1 MRLVASTLLFFFTFV
16 SVVSAQSDS
25 STFNIRVFG
34 TPDTQAPST
43 PTLLSAT
50 PITANQI
57 DLAWSS
63 STDNFAVAGYVVTRG
78 TSTIATTTLRSYSDT
93 SVAAS
98 TTYTY
103 TIQAFDAAFNY
114 SSSSNSIATTT
125 PDVPTIPPA
134 EIETT
139 DSASEGT
146 RARIV
151 VNNFTIIPGL
161 STTSIQFKTAT
172 PALVSLRWGRTA
184 SYELGYVTSDAYSV
198 NHSILLNELEPGT
211 TYQFEITGQT
221 PYGWSSVIRSGTFT
235 TLQNQVVQTPSNIA
249 RFSAVANA
257 GDVRLSWQK
266 PKNEPT
272 SYVRIVRSH
281 LGFPRHPEDGAIVY
295 QGFDSSVV
303 DADIL
308 NQFSPVY
315 YTAFTYNAQG
325 SVSSGA
331 IAVVYA
337 QSTPGTNVPGTTVP
351 TEPSI
356 GVPIPSSE
364 ATSTVYEEYVKPG
377 MKLPELSEIYI
388 KQTGKEFSFIGEKLT
403 LDSQESFTVI
413 IPKYAV
419 AGNLKSI
426 IGTLIDPTDNR
437 KRYSFLLRI
446 NADDTQYEADIAA
459 LSVQGSSAL
468 IVEIYDYE
476 AAIVA
481 KYQTPI
487 EFVAIPVTEQVVFP
501 DKLYERSNWLLLAS
515 VLPFALAFFFLILY
529 RRQAEDNRL

>member
-1 MRLVASTLLFFFTFV
+1 
-16 SVVSAQSDS
+16 
-25 STFNIRVFG
+25 
-34 TPDTQAPST
+34 
-43 PTLLSAT
+43 
-50 PITANQI
+50 
-57 DLAWSS
+57 
-63 STDNFAVAGYVVTRG
+63 
-78 TSTIATTTLRSYSDT
+78 
-93 SVAAS
+93 
-98 TTYTY
+98 
-103 TIQAFDAAFNY
+103 
-114 SSSSNSIATTT
+114 
-125 PDVPTIPPA
+125 
-134 EIETT
+134 
-139 DSASEGT
+139 
-146 RARIV
+146 
-151 VNNFTIIPGL
+151 
-161 STTSIQFKTAT
+161 
-172 PALVSLRWGRTA
+172 
-184 SYELGYVTSDAYSV
+184 
-198 NHSILLNELEPGT
+198 
-211 TYQFEITGQT
+211 
-221 PYGWSSVIRSGTFT
+221 
-235 TLQNQVVQTPSNIA
+235 
-249 RFSAVANA
+249 VANA